1 MENLPNSR
9 CFLLFS
15 AFERDV
21 RLIVTDAVRHILEA
35 SLGDKGQPPR
45 RLALPLAELPQRLEV

>member
-1 MENLPNSR
+1 MENFPNSR

-35 SLGDKGQPPR
+35 SLGDKGTKSY
-45 RLALPLAELPQRLEV
+45 